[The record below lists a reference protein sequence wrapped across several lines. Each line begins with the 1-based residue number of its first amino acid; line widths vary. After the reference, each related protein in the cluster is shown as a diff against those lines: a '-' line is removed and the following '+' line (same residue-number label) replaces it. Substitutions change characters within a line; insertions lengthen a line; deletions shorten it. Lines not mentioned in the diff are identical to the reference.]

1 MESVTTAVADGCNV
15 EQRVIFN
22 CSRSN
27 PEGVAPADV
36 LFPNLVMISRDR
48 PHRFRSV
55 QRGFWNQLDA
65 DVLSLLEELVTG
77 QRSLCRL
84 LETSRKFS
92 LLFEHNQKRD
102 RANHVYTGPDFA
114 RVLRTFQYAEQRF
127 NSRSKPLFRIFRL
140 LPTVIQTLSD
150 ITSMTDDPADSS
162 WAESLLQ
169 RFAGIQGYET
179 LVTAAVVADAMMAFQ
194 PAIRLEDQAAADF
207 SLSGVEAAKLKQT
220 LWALLDNGGIFL
232 EECDETLT
240 HTVLRS
246 IRNKTVFL
254 RAGTPKQSAMV
265 LHWPSP
271 GADRTAPIRRAKEPI
286 TIIRMFYGVDIH
298 KEEIER

>member
-1 MESVTTAVADGCNV
+1 M
-15 EQRVIFN
+15 IFN

-48 PHRFRSV
+48 PHRFRSA

>member
-1 MESVTTAVADGCNV
+1 MITEELQKHFLESIVSAVADGCNV
-15 EQRVIFN
+15 EQRVLFN
-22 CSRSN
+22 CSKAN
-27 PEGVAPADV
+27 PSGAAPADV
-36 LFPNLVMISRDR
+36 LCPNLLMINRDR

-55 QRGFWNQLDA
+55 QRGFWNQVDV

-84 LETSRKFS
+84 LETSIKFS
-92 LLFEHNQKRD
+92 KLFQDNQKRD

-127 NSRSKPLFRIFRL
+127 NSRSKPLYRIFRL

-150 ITSMTDDPADSS
+150 ITSMTDDPHDSN
-162 WAESLLQ
+162 WAESLLL
-169 RFAGIQGYET
+169 RFSGTKGYET

-194 PAIRLEDQAAADF
+194 PAIRLEDAAAADF
-207 SLSGVEAAKLKQT
+207 SLSAVEAAKLKQT
-220 LWALLDNGGIFL
+220 LWALLYHGGIFL
-232 EECDETLT
+232 EECSETLT

-265 LHWPSP
+265 LHWPLP
-271 GADRTAPIRRAKEPI
+271 GADRDAPVRRAKEPV
-286 TIIRMFYGVDIH
+286 TIIRMTS
-298 KEEIER
+298 